1 MKTSALRFAAV
12 VAMVCGFAVTVAAQT
27 KTVLTTMKK
36 AAYTDSVA
44 TASSLAMTASQP
56 YSFTAFFKIDPA
68 HLWGGSVKYMAK
80 IIGDGAT
87 MLGVYTSD
95 GVTKLAFMCH
105 SNQYNYNTLTLC
117 DAPTDG
123 AWHHAAVTVASA
135 NSCIFYLDGEVV
147 YTGTAKIGYK
157 ETSPVSLFVNKGN
170 YASNSGGFGGSLA
183 EVSMWNRV
191 LSAEE
196 VQALKAGRPDSTALN
211 NGCLGFWPLED
222 EPDQTT
228 AADLL
233 GARDMTIS
241 STSVFNFTTT
251 DDFPE
256 YAIGDSTVYV
266 PIHRLYPTNRV
277 TVAIGEGASMKND
290 MFEKDKEVTFT
301 ATAGE
306 ESGRFVRWYG
316 DVPENQAYNPTVT
329 IVADQEKTVVPYFAF
344 DWLYDAT
351 AKTIDDGYWT
361 IRIPATSGGATNLKL
376 GMPTGSHSLPLV
388 DLAKPIADAEGAAY
402 SLVGIYMYD
411 SYQMAFQGNSV
422 IEELRLP
429 TTLTSVDASLNVN
442 WDHGAFMNCLNLK
455 KVTPFIGDYLTSV
468 GEHLFYGCSSLEGEL
483 VLGGGASE
491 CVLLGRR
498 VYQSEKFRDNGQHFA
513 GTKITGVTA
522 KANIHDLPHG
532 VFSGCSA
539 LTNVVF
545 EAGSITNIAASAF
558 ANCKKVTDFAM
569 PERPEGIADNAFSG
583 WTARQCRFVIHA
595 SEPRWAAY
603 LADSANFTPW
613 SELDADTKAAYR
625 AKFGRGRR
633 PMGLSLTL
641 PANQWLVSD
650 QAPGLTVLV
659 R

>member
-1 MKTSALRFAAV
+1 MKKSALRFAAV
-12 VAMVCGFAVTVAAQT
+12 AALVVGFAVTAAAQT
-27 KTVLTTMKK
+27 KTVLTTVKK
-36 AAYTDSVA
+36 SVYTDSVK
-44 TASSLAMTASQP
+44 TASSVAMTASQP
-56 YSFTAFFKIDPA
+56 YSFTAFFKIDSSL
-68 HLWGGSVKYMAK
+68 LWGGGNIAK

-87 MLGVYTSD
+87 MLGVYTVD
-95 GVTKLAFMCH
+95 GVAKMVFKCH

-135 NSCIFYLDGEVV
+135 NSCIFYLDGEAV
-147 YTGTAKIGYK
+147 YTGTANIGYK
-157 ETSPVSLFVNKGN
+157 ESSPVTLFVNSDK
-170 YASNSGGFGGSLA
+170 SWTSGGFGGSLA

-196 VQALKAGRPDSTALN
+196 VLAMKAGRPDSTVLS
-211 NGCLGFWPLED
+211 NGCLGFWTMED

-233 GARDMTIS
+233 GVRDLTIS
-241 STSVFNFTTT
+241 STAVFNFTTT

-256 YAIGDSTVYV
+256 YEIGDATVYV
-266 PIHRLYPTNRV
+266 PINRLYPTNRV
-277 TVAIGEGASMKND
+277 TVTIGEGASMKND

-316 DVPENQAYNPTVT
+316 DVPEDQACNPTIT
-329 IVADQEKTVVPYFAF
+329 IVADQEKTIVPYFAF
-344 DWLYDAT
+344 DWLYDKT
-351 AKTIDDGYWT
+351 AKTIDDGYWM
-361 IRIPATSGGATNLKL
+361 IHIPTTSGGATNLKL
-376 GMPTGSHSLPLV
+376 GMPIASHSLPLV
-388 DLAKPIADAEGAAY
+388 DLTKPIADAESAAY
-402 SLVGIYMYD
+402 SLVGVYMYG
-411 SYQMAFQGNSV
+411 SGEYAFMGNSV
-422 IEELRLP
+422 IRELRLP
-429 TTLTSVDASLNVN
+429 TTMTSIDASLNVN
-442 WDHGAFMNCLNLK
+442 WDKGAFMNCVNLK
-455 KVTPFIGDYLTSV
+455 KVTPFMGDYLTSV
-468 GEHLFYGCSSLEGEL
+468 GEHVFYGCTSLEGEL

-498 VYQSEKFRDNGQHFA
+498 ESTRDNGHHFA
-513 GTKITGVTA
+513 STKITGVTA
-522 KANIHDLPHG
+522 KANIHDLPYA
-532 VFSGCSA
+532 VFSGCSV
-539 LTNVVF
+539 LSNVVF

-613 SELDADTKAAYR
+613 SALDAATKAAYR